1 MGPRAQW
8 VGALEDRDGGSVK
21 ERISTIVRRI
31 DGGQRTHSWLAFPV
45 AVVKKFGED
54 RGGTLAAQVAY
65 YGFFSIFPLLLVLVS
80 ILGFLLAGDERFQ
93 REALDSSLAS
103 FPVVGDQ
110 IRQNIGSLGGSTS
123 GIVIGLVTA
132 TWAGLGIVRTLQ
144 TAMNQVWD
152 VPPTR
157 QQSFVP
163 RTLRALAFLLVVGVI
178 LVSAAG
184 VGVVASRLDLGS
196 EVLVVFGLLLSLALN
211 AFVFFLVFR
220 YLTSEDLTAGD
231 VIPGALVAAGAWFG
245 LQQLGTAIVNGQ
257 IAKADSTY
265 GTFAIV
271 IGLLFWLHL
280 GAQVTLLAAEVN
292 VVRSDRLW
300 PRSLV
305 KDGLTDGDRRA
316 FDRHVRAARLREHPE
331 LRGDD

>member
-1 MGPRAQW
+1 M
-8 VGALEDRDGGSVK
+8 
-21 ERISTIVRRI
+21 T
-31 DGGQRTHSWLAFPV
+31 
-45 AVVKKFGED
+45 
-54 RGGTLAAQVAY
+54 AAQ
-65 YGFFSIFPLLLVLVS
+65 
-80 ILGFLLAGDERFQ
+80 LGFALTGSYAGAVAARVFVGMGDAMVFISVLRLIAAWFPPM
-93 REALDSSLAS
+93 RNPVFVAWTAL
-103 FPVVGDQ
+103 
-110 IRQNIGSLGGSTS
+110 IG
-123 GIVIGLVTA
+123 
-132 TWAGLGIVRTLQ
+132 
-144 TAMNQVWD
+144 
-152 VPPTR
+152 
-157 QQSFVP
+157 QS
-163 RTLRALAFLLVVGVI
+163 
-178 LVSAAG
+178 
-184 VGVVASRLDLGS
+184 
-196 EVLVVFGLLLSLALN
+196 
-211 AFVFFLVFR
+211 
-220 YLTSEDLTAGD
+220 
-231 VIPGALVAAGAWFG
+231 GALVAAGAWFG